1 MKKEKLLS
9 LALFTLL
16 GLIALQIP
24 FTRLLGSNVKFTL
37 FDFLAPTLG
46 AFLGTLPGI
55 LSVLTMQVVNL
66 ILHGGKFDAGG
77 IIRVF
82 PTLFA
87 VAYFAKNGA
96 RPLVERTSRTV
107 PLKRNWYW
115 ERTVIS
121 IIVPI
126 LCILAFNLNP
136 IGRSAWQY
144 SLFWLI
150 PIAAHFFRKNLFV
163 KSLGATFTAHAV
175 GGALWVW
182 TFGLSKQIWLS
193 LIPQVILER
202 TVMAVG
208 IAISYVVINN
218 LLPYVLKMKI
228 VRSLG
233 LLN

>member
-9 LALFTLL
+9 LIIFSIL

-37 FDFLAPTLG
+37 FDFLAPTMG

-55 LSVLTMQVVNL
+55 ISVLTMQVVNL
-66 ILHGGKFDAGG
+66 ILHGGKFDTGG
-77 IIRVF
+77 IIRLF
-82 PTLFA
+82 PTLLA
-87 VAYFAKNGA
+87 VAYFAKK
-96 RPLVERTSRTV
+96 RPSNFLVPV
-107 PLKRNWYW
+107 
-115 ERTVIS
+115 
-121 IIVPI
+121 
-126 LCILAFNLNP
+126 LCIIAFNLNP

-144 SLFWLI
+144 SMFWLI
-150 PIAAHFFRKNLFV
+150 PIVAHFFRKNLFV

-202 TVMAVG
+202 TAMAVG
-208 IAISYVVINN
+208 IAVFYVVINN
-218 LLPYVLKMKI
+218 FLPYVSRMKI

-233 LLN
+233 LRSSG

>member
-1 MKKEKLLS
+1 MKKEKILS
-9 LALFTLL
+9 LIMFSIL

-37 FDFLAPTLG
+37 FDFLAPTVG

-55 LSVLTMQVVNL
+55 ISVLTMQVVNL
-66 ILHGGKFDAGG
+66 ILHGGKFDMGG
-77 IIRVF
+77 IIRLV

-87 VAYFAKNGA
+87 VAYFAK
-96 RPLVERTSRTV
+96 
-107 PLKRNWYW
+107 KRSSNF
-115 ERTVIS
+115 
-121 IIVPI
+121 IVPVF
-126 LCILAFNLNP
+126 CIIAFNLNP

-144 SLFWLI
+144 SMFWLI

-202 TVMAVG
+202 TAMAVG
-208 IAISYVVINN
+208 ITVFY
-218 LLPYVLKMKI
+218 LLVNACLKYLTSKNI
-228 VRSLG
+228 LHIKYSV
-233 LLN
+233 

>member
-9 LALFTLL
+9 IILFTFL
-16 GLIALQIP
+16 GLLALQIP

-37 FDFLAPTLG
+37 FDFLAPTMG

-55 LSVLTMQVVNL
+55 ISVLTMQVVNL
-66 ILHGGKFDAGG
+66 ILHGGKFDLGG
-77 IIRVF
+77 IIRLF

-87 VAYFAKNGA
+87 VAYFAKK
-96 RPLVERTSRTV
+96 RPS
-107 PLKRNWYW
+107 NF
-115 ERTVIS
+115 
-121 IIVPI
+121 IVPV

-144 SLFWLI
+144 SMFWLI
-150 PIAAHFFRKNLFV
+150 PIAAHFYRKNLPAGRQDLFI

-202 TVMAVG
+202 TAMAVG
-208 IAISYVVINN
+208 IAVSYVVINN
-218 LLPYVLKMKI
+218 LLPYVSRMKI

>member
-1 MKKEKLLS
+1 MFS
-9 LALFTLL
+9 IL

-37 FDFLAPTLG
+37 FDFLAPTVG

-55 LSVLTMQVVNL
+55 ISVLTMQVVNL
-66 ILHGGKFDAGG
+66 ILHGGKFDMGG
-77 IIRVF
+77 IIRLV

-87 VAYFAKNGA
+87 VAYFAK
-96 RPLVERTSRTV
+96 
-107 PLKRNWYW
+107 KRSSNF
-115 ERTVIS
+115 
-121 IIVPI
+121 IVPVF
-126 LCILAFNLNP
+126 CIIAFNLNP

-144 SLFWLI
+144 SMFWLI

-202 TVMAVG
+202 TAMAVG
-208 IAISYVVINN
+208 ITVFY
-218 LLPYVLKMKI
+218 LLVNACLKYLTSKNI
-228 VRSLG
+228 LHIKYSV
-233 LLN
+233 

>member
-9 LALFTLL
+9 LSLFTLL
-16 GLIALQIP
+16 GLLALQIP

-46 AFLGTLPGI
+46 TFLGTVPGI
-55 LSVLTMQVVNL
+55 ISVLTMQLINL
-66 ILHGGKFDAGG
+66 ILHGGKFDIGG
-77 IIRVF
+77 IIRLF

-87 VAYFAKNGA
+87 VAYFAKK
-96 RPLVERTSRTV
+96 RPFNL
-107 PLKRNWYW
+107 
-115 ERTVIS
+115 
-121 IIVPI
+121 IVPA
-126 LCILAFNLNP
+126 LCIIAFNLHP

-150 PIAAHFFRKNLFV
+150 PIAAHFFRKNLFI

-202 TVMAVG
+202 TAMAVG
-208 IAISYVVINN
+208 IAVFYLLINKALRYLTSKN
-218 LLPYVLKMKI
+218 ILHFKYSV
-228 VRSLG
+228 
-233 LLN
+233 